1 MQIVLGSLHGFRIPM
16 RSASELEKL
25 LAEKSSGAL
34 KTEAVAPASPQDL
47 YRDGVRSETT
57 ARQPRRLRIASQKR
71 HAAGL

>member
-1 MQIVLGSLHGFRIPM
+1 M
-16 RSASELEKL
+16 EKL

-57 ARQPRRLRIASQKR
+57 ARQPRSLRIASQKR